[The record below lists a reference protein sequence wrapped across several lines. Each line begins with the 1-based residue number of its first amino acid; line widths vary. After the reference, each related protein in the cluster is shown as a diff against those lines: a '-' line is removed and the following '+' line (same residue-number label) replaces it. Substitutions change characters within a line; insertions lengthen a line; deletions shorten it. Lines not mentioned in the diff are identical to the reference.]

1 MPATQRSRRV
11 SLSPRAPV
19 IECAAPEGQIMT
31 PFLARTLPSVL
42 VALVSGWV
50 LAGSAAAQPK
60 EVVLGVI
67 YPMTGPTAQAGIDN
81 KPVFEIAAD
90 IANGAVDLPF
100 PLYQGLKGMP
110 GLKGAKIRLVF
121 ADHQGK
127 PELGQ
132 SEAERMIPQGKVPA
146 LVCGGPP
153 GVAATASQV
162 DERHGIPFMNPE
174 SSSPGLHRRGFK
186 WFFRTS
192 PHDEH
197 CTEAM
202 FLFFRDFEKKRG
214 VQIKTLGLTYDNTLF
229 GADSG
234 KVMKEMAKKY
244 GQEVVLDIQY
254 KLQSTSLQA
263 EVQRLKAANP
273 DVWMPTS
280 YQTDAILFVRTSR
293 ELDYNPKMIM
303 AQDAGH
309 ISSDFVKEVGKEAE
323 GILTRAPFSTD
334 LVDKRPV
341 ATALNALYVKRAG
354 KDLYD
359 FPARGFT
366 GMTTLL
372 DAINRAGAT
381 DPEAIRKALIATNI
395 PGDQLL
401 MTWENVKFDE
411 TGQNTG
417 VKGIILQMQGGQY
430 HTVFPFNV
438 ATKDVIY
445 PIPAWKDRK

>member
-1 MPATQRSRRV
+1 M
-11 SLSPRAPV
+11 SLL
-19 IECAAPEGQIMT
+19 T
-31 PFLARTLPSVL
+31 
-42 VALVSGWV
+42 V
-50 LAGSAAAQPK
+50 LALALLLAVPCAGAAQPK
-60 EVVLGVI
+60 EVLLGVI
-67 YPMTGPTAQAGIDN
+67 YPMSGPAAQAGVDN
-81 KPVFEIAAD
+81 KAVFEIAAE
-90 IANGAVDLPF
+90 IANGQAELPF
-100 PLYQGLKGMP
+100 PFYQRLKGMP
-110 GLKGAKIRLVF
+110 GLKGAKVRLIF
-121 ADHQGK
+121 TDHQGK
-127 PELGQ
+127 PDVGQ
-132 SEAERMIPQGKVPA
+132 AEAERLITQEKVHA
-146 LVCGGPP
+146 LVGAWHSA
-153 GVAATASQV
+153 VTATTSQV
-162 DERHGIPFMNPE
+162 AERYGIPYLNPE
-174 SSSPGLHRRGFK
+174 SSSPGLTARGFK

-192 PHDEH
+192 PHDGH
-197 CTEAM
+197 FTQVM
-202 FLFFRDFEKKRG
+202 FDFFRDFQAKRG
-214 VQIKTLGLTYDNTLF
+214 VKLKALGLTYEDTLF

-234 KVMKEMAKKY
+234 KVEKELAQKY
-244 GQEVVLDIQY
+244 GYEVVLDIQY
-254 KLQSTSLQA
+254 RARATSLQS

-417 VKGIILQMQGGQY
+417 VKGIILQLQGGKY
-430 HTVFPFNV
+430 HTVYPFDV
-438 ATKDVIY
+438 ATRDVLY
-445 PIPAWKDRK
+445 PIPPWKDRK